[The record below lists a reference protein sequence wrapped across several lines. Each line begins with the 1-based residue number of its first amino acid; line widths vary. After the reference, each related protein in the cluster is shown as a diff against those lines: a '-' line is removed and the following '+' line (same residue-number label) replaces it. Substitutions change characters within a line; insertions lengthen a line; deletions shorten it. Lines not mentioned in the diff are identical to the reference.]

1 MLQGEGRNIPA
12 LPLWACPRG
21 SPSSGLEK
29 RATGAAQCSGRQRR
43 LGVPGAPGLS
53 LGTQAAVATARVR
66 RAQVPAPQRLR
77 PTGPEAEGPG
87 LGNLLRAPSTP
98 GKPPAC
104 SCPGLVSVVHQS
116 CSTLRGSDSAP
127 SSLADR
133 PGAQGPAARPGV
145 QPPFCFRVGSCTD
158 LSL

>member
-1 MLQGEGRNIPA
+1 MGERRLSCCERRVRGQGQ
-12 LPLWACPRG
+12 G
-21 SPSSGLEK
+21 SRSGLVNRNGDHSGPAEW
-29 RATGAAQCSGRQRR
+29 GA
-43 LGVPGAPGLS
+43 GVPVAPGLS

-66 RAQVPAPQRLR
+66 RAQAPAPQRLR

-145 QPPFCFRVGSCTD
+145 QPPFCFHVGSCTD

>member
-1 MLQGEGRNIPA
+1 MGERRLSCCERRVWGQGQ
-12 LPLWACPRG
+12 G
-21 SPSSGLEK
+21 SSSGLVK
-29 RATGAAQCSGRQRR
+29 RNGDHSGPAEWEAGAP
-43 LGVPGAPGLS
+43 VAPGLS
-53 LGTQAAVATARVR
+53 LGTQAAVATAIVR
-66 RAQVPAPQRLR
+66 CAQVPAPQKLR

-104 SCPGLVSVVHQS
+104 S
-116 CSTLRGSDSAP
+116 TLRGSDSAP

-133 PGAQGPAARPGV
+133 PRAQGPAARPGA